1 MRPPVEF
8 ASNRKL
14 SQTPTLSI
22 HGKCFLGFQTR
33 LPIEIRRCPPAMS
46 KFCPELGKQKIS
58 PRTECTRGLGEPSRL
73 RRVAYA
79 RNRRVGLRTL
89 HRSSP
94 TRKAREGKVKF
105 SVWIDIACH
114 NQTWRSWVWEME
126 DNAWSDVWQVW
137 TNMNYKIVQNL
148 MTGTKTCCSS
158 SSSCRWLFTCFAI
171 SVSAFSLIYFLK
183 WTSSWLWWGNYY
195 LRREDKQSQGIQMYQ
210 EVNRAGFYGMAC
222 YGQTSSSEAVAL

>member
-1 MRPPVEF
+1 MLSWISD
-8 ASNRKL
+8 ASSNRNLKMTTGYVWIL
-14 SQTPTLSI
+14 SRTRQT
-22 HGKCFLGFQTR
+22 KNQ
-33 LPIEIRRCPPAMS
+33 
-46 KFCPELGKQKIS
+46 S
-58 PRTECTRGLGEPSRL
+58 PHRMHERTLGEPSRL

-94 TRKAREGKVKF
+94 TRKAREGKVKL
-105 SVWIDIACH
+105 SVWIVIACH

-148 MTGTKTCCSS
+148 MTGTTTCCSS

-171 SVSAFSLIYFLK
+171 SVSAFSPIY
-183 WTSSWLWWGNYY
+183 
-195 LRREDKQSQGIQMYQ
+195 
-210 EVNRAGFYGMAC
+210 C
-222 YGQTSSSEAVAL
+222 